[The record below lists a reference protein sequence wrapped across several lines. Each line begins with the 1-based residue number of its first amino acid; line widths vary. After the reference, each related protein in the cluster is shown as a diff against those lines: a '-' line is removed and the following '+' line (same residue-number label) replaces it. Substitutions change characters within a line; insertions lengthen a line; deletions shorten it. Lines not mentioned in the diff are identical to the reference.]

1 MRIRPLIRTLR
12 SGDTRGRITA
22 LRSSGEAL
30 KVAVTGAALRAGL
43 LDELASPSTTAE
55 VASAHG
61 WTDESLADAFLSVLA
76 AYGLVRSTARG
87 WETSRR
93 GRRIAGDEIVRAVYE
108 AFATYHTG
116 LYRTLDEQLATGEH
130 RRDIEQDGELIARL
144 SRFMDAFVLAELD
157 EVVGRQAPTRVLDVG
172 CGAAA
177 HLLHVL
183 RAAPGASG
191 VGVETDPEA
200 AELAR
205 RAVDAAATGGRAAV
219 VQADVRDYLEQ
230 SPGEM
235 FDLVLLANVIY
246 YVPLAQRVELL
257 RALADRLT
265 SGGRVVVVSTAL
277 TDDTFSRHFD
287 LLLRAQASGAELPD
301 VEVLREQLREVGLDP
316 DPARRIAPG
325 EPLVAVT
332 AHRR

>member
-22 LRSSGEAL
+22 LRSSNEAL

-43 LDELASPSTTAE
+43 LDELAARPSTTAE
-55 VASAHG
+55 LAAAHG
-61 WTDESLADAFLSVLA
+61 WTDESLAEAFVSVLA
-76 AYGLVRSTARG
+76 AYGLVRSTSRG
-87 WETSRR
+87 WETTRH
-93 GRRIAGDEIVRAVYE
+93 GRRMADDEIVRAVYE
-108 AFATYHTG
+108 AFATYHTA
-116 LYRTLDEQLATGEH
+116 LYRTIDEQLVGGEP
-130 RRDIEQDGELIARL
+130 RRDIEQDGALIARL

-157 EVVGRQAPTRVLDVG
+157 EVIGQQAPSRFLDVG

-183 RAAPGASG
+183 RSAPGAHG
-191 VGVETDPEA
+191 VGIETDPEA

-205 RAVDAAATGGRAAV
+205 RAVEESGVGGRATV
-219 VQADVRDYLEQ
+219 VEADVRDYLQGSSE
-230 SPGEM
+230 E

-246 YVPLAQRVELL
+246 YVPLAERGRLL
-257 RALADRLT
+257 RSLADRLAP
-265 SGGRVVVVSTAL
+265 GGRLVLVSTAL
-277 TDDTFSRHFD
+277 TDDSFSRHFD
-287 LLLRAQASGAELPD
+287 LLLRAQGGGAELPD
-301 VEVLREQLREVGLDP
+301 VEVLREQLRQVGLQP